1 MTPVLLPL
9 VATLASVGI
18 NTAGFTPTDDLRNR
32 KVDLGY
38 LSVQDPLDAPTLDP
52 ALGSLIA
59 GSSYP
64 EAYRWTGSGGS
75 AELGKSGGPV
85 SQARV
90 VSGDSDVVE
99 GFDDPD
105 DPSDE
110 EFSWT
115 SGVGMV
121 GIGFRWRFR

>member
-9 VATLASVGI
+9 VVTLASVGI
-18 NTAGFTPTDDLRNR
+18 NTASFTPTDDLRTR

-38 LSVQDPLDAPTLDP
+38 LVDP

-59 GSSYP
+59 GSAYP

-90 VSGDSDVVE
+90 VANDSDVVA
-99 GFDDPD
+99 GFSDPGA
-105 DPSDE
+105 PSDE